1 MQKAQILNLIVK
13 IDNAMSKKWKFDR
26 IGTNQGG
33 VTEASVNTL
42 ISDYATAHPSTN
54 VTDEHITEL
63 AKAYHDEHQVVVQQ
77 YPLVPE
83 DQLEGE

>member
-1 MQKAQILNLIVK
+1 MTKLGKIKYYKTIKKALIRKYGIDK
-13 IDNAMSKKWKFDR
+13 IDDK
-26 IGTNQGG
+26 I
-33 VTEASVNTL
+33 TEAKANQL